1 MFTTSAAGYPDGMA
15 AKSRTAKSKAKPA
28 SKRKAER
35 VETPTTA
42 YEQKVAARRQAL
54 LERRGLR

>member
-1 MFTTSAAGYPDGMA
+1 MA

-28 SKRKAER
+28 SRRKAER

-42 YEQKVAARRQAL
+42 YEQKVAARRQAV